1 MSVGEPTMQQL
12 LAAYCLARKLELLIL
27 FFFFWLGAAVH
38 QKVLQY
44 PVKLD
49 KKGKKNA
56 HLTMKTFPSKSSP
69 FFGISDI

>member
-1 MSVGEPTMQQL
+1 MQQL
-12 LAAYCLARKLELLIL
+12 LAAYHLARKLELLI

-44 PVKLD
+44 HVKLD
-49 KKGKKNA
+49 KGRINA
-56 HLTMKTFPSKSSP
+56 HWKMKTFPSKSSP